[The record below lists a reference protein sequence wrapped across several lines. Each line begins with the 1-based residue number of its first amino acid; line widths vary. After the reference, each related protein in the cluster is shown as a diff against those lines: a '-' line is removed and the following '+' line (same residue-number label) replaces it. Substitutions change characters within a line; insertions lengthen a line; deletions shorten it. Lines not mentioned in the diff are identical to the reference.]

1 MQELIVFAHGM
12 VNFSHNRNERDLGE
26 KEAQE
31 RLIRNQVGSHHS
43 FLGAF
48 DDSGNFAFRTEHDP
62 ARLKADILAVLNL
75 EYKVK
80 GAVVVE
86 RYRTKNVLGDVTK
99 LCSQIYSEHFRTQDY
114 LVVKDCQPW
123 RLGMVFVEALY
134 EKHISY
140 VEELINFQDDR
151 VEILSLQDGFV
162 GLLKFDPAKPRI
174 PWGEPAKTV
183 EEILGSIGAKWLAT
197 GRSARTVRG
206 VLRKFSH

>member
-1 MQELIVFAHGM
+1 MFVHGM
-12 VNFSHNRNERDLGE
+12 VNFSHNRTKRNAGE
-26 KEAQE
+26 KDAQE
-31 RLIRNQVGSHHS
+31 RLIREKGSSHHN

-62 ARLKADILAVLNL
+62 ARLKADLLAVLNL

-86 RYRTKNVLGDVTK
+86 RHRTQKVLGDVTK
-99 LCSQIYSEHFRTQDY
+99 LCNQIYSGHFRIQDY
-114 LVVKDCQPW
+114 LVLKDCQPW
-123 RLGMVFVEALY
+123 RLGFVFVEELY

-140 VEELINFQDDR
+140 VEELINLEDDR
-151 VEILSLQDGFV
+151 VEILSLPDGYI
-162 GLLKFDPAKPRI
+162 GLLKFDPEKPRI

-183 EEILGSIGAKWLAT
+183 EEVLASLGAKWLAT

-206 VLRKFSH
+206 VLRKFSP